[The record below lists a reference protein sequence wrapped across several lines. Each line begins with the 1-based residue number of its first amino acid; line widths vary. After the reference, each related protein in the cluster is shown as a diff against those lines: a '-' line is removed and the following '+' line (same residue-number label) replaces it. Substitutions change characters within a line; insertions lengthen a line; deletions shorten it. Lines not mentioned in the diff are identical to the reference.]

1 MGRFALRH
9 WTSILIAAA
18 LAVWAVF
25 YLPDTPSY
33 AVVRLKQ
40 TIDARDGNDAARYV
54 DFSQVVRNAGYEMF
68 QGQNGS
74 AGGVIGELFGKGAV
88 DLLSGPMAALLQS
101 WAVSQ
106 VDDGKREVQMPAA
119 AVAGAILFMHR
130 SGDIAYTRWQD
141 HKGQVYE
148 VRMAREPGGWKI
160 VEVKNVKQLLDKLK
174 RQQEKQFNSATAPG
188 AAPPST
194 APGGGL
200 SGGAAPDAGV
210 SPDAGSPDGGPGGG
224 P

>member
-40 TIDARDGNDAARYV
+40 SIDARDGDGAATYI
-54 DFSQVVRNAGYEMF
+54 DFPQVVRNAGYQMIQER
-68 QGQNGS
+68 S
-74 AGGVIGELFGKGAV
+74 GGVLGEFFGKGAV
-88 DLLSGPMAALLQS
+88 DLFSGPMAALLQS
-101 WAVSQ
+101 WAVTK
-106 VDDGKREVQMPAA
+106 VNDGERDVQMPGV

-130 SGDIAYTRWQD
+130 SGDVAYTRWQD
-141 HKGQVYE
+141 RKGQVWE
-148 VRMAREPGGWKI
+148 VRIAREPGGWKI
-160 VEVKNVKQLLDKLK
+160 VEVNNVKQLLDKLK
-174 RQQEKQFNSATAPG
+174 QQQEKGFESTPESVPPPAPDGSA
-188 AAPPST
+188 
-194 APGGGL
+194 
-200 SGGAAPDAGV
+200 SGGASPYGSAPDAG
-210 SPDAGSPDGGPGGG
+210 ASPDGGPGGG

>member
-25 YLPDTPSY
+25 YLPDRPSY

-40 TIDARDGNDAARYV
+40 SIDARDGDGAARYV

-74 AGGVIGELFGKGAV
+74 ASGVIGELFGKGAV

-130 SGDIAYTRWQD
+130 SGDVAYTRWQD
-141 HKGQVYE
+141 HKGQIYE
-148 VRMAREPGGWKI
+148 VRIAREPGGWKI

-188 AAPPST
+188 TEPPST
-194 APGGGL
+194 APDGGSPGGG
-200 SGGAAPDAGV
+200 SPDAGV
-210 SPDAGSPDGGPGGG
+210 SPDASSPDGGPGGG